1 MIALWLAHRSENNFL
16 AKLIIWMRCVFASK
30 VMIFNEKYFTIFEV
44 YILGCCDCS
53 WLLINLTNKHLFSL
67 GIENA
72 TRFCH
77 DNGTWDNYTDY
88 DKCLH
93 ITATESFH
101 EFTPNIELPTYIYV
115 FGYIFSLISL
125 SLALVVF
132 VYFK

>member
-1 MIALWLAHRSENNFL
+1 
-16 AKLIIWMRCVFASK
+16 MRCVFTSDRSHDPNRK
-30 VMIFNEKYFTIFEV
+30 TFYDLCVFEV
-44 YILGCCDCS
+44 YTSGCDCS
-53 WLLINLTNKHLFSL
+53 WLLTNLTNKHFFSF